1 MAMNDN
7 SIQKMEFQIEIDRDS
22 DFDLLS
28 KEIPA
33 IVSDHLEDYINHCI
47 QKLGLGNQFFIL
59 NQLVLDLGVLDIS
72 NFKNDLRAKFELQ
85 FFDEIKKQ
93 INKNSF
99 AKIPD
104 EELTF
109 SIFVFF
115 ISNGGRPWWLN
126 NQVKHF
132 GEFAEKAF
140 VLKAPKFI
148 THLKFFFKHPVQ
160 RKRIIENL
168 PEDLLV
174 RALIHDKK
182 MDSTNSSKSIY
193 AIKRFLKHKYKYW
206 NESKI
211 SLAFKEIVIKLFL
224 HPNRIDQ
231 PWKLNLAI
239 VEAIQD
245 NHPEI
250 QTLDSPANS
259 FLRNASSLPQT
270 NTFGLSLME
279 KPERISS
286 SESEYVLI
294 QGFQFYLE
302 NGYTKI
308 GKIDH
313 HYKYQNINTLFSYLI
328 SSQLSE
334 IAELLLSLGR
344 RSFIKKR
351 FLESI
356 SQELMYQFFTLIAPS
371 KKKLLAWV
379 VEVFQKVQEEYKPIN
394 QTFINVK
401 KSINE
406 ITFEL
411 FLNKKLTSVNDENYL
426 RFLFKQT
433 ARKFGIKYRDL
444 LFFTI
449 KSLEK
454 GNKRTSVFNFSQT
467 MTLIYAKDILKSKGN
482 SRVDK
487 AIFAMNR
494 PDARADDYRSKDF
507 IYNLFLDLYEQTQQ
521 TSESQVGIWLKSKLE
536 SMSIDNTSDLLS
548 LWELFAAKFELRAEL
563 LLLPVLVDKHRNPSI
578 QLSAKSFDFWK
589 NKYKLSGI
597 YARKKPDEY
606 LLVKTLHEYKKRL
619 SRKALKGIL
628 MSLRPVDRVE
638 RLDFQV
644 ISNLIHSGVSP
655 MIPIYLNWL
664 EKVLLDSQLQFKKR
678 TVYNWFLQ
686 QLLVLPKKDLTLV
699 RLQKITIEFLQVDDG
714 LIHEDD
720 SKVQKSLPTI
730 ERIMPG
736 NAHYV
741 ESQQRLSEI
750 YPQQFT
756 QAFFRIVELI
766 GRADVLGIF
775 QDSQRY
781 GDKILFQMLTSK
793 YKSQFFNLLKKHQFN
808 KELRDYILIQSPG
821 WLKKD
826 LIKFI
831 NKASAGS
838 WNSTVTSIRQHIG
851 KNRWIRLEGLYLN
864 DYIEKV
870 LWEEIFDGTTFVF
883 EDLIAIVMQQALVED
898 LVTDK
903 FWSDYHHF
911 RTLVRTG
918 APLGISLRVNE
929 IAVLEESGFLSYID
943 ALSKP
948 QVSNGSSKQILE
960 SILFDFD
967 FPIGHSFEEYQVEEF
982 QSYINALIDGD
993 KKVLIDILRN
1003 VDSPLVL
1010 QRFLALLDE
1019 STLRFLIRENQK
1031 QLGFSLIFKKIE
1043 AIFSLY
1049 NIKNKT
1055 KINSFFT
1062 AWIGVLYFEIR
1073 ITSNLSNVYARMFR
1087 VLEVEDVLTQ
1097 ANVYSQN
1104 DWKPLLE
1111 ILQLD
1116 EKEEVLFFK
1125 ELGWPSGDRKEA
1137 QLDDSTD
1144 QILRVPLTEANF
1156 KSYISDLPRVDN
1168 KVIGELLV
1176 KVESPVLIQ
1185 RLLKLLDESTLRFLI
1200 QEQHDILGFPSLLNQ
1215 IESVFSIFKVKNK
1228 AHRIDFFTV
1237 WIGVLYFIKP
1247 GKTSRMSIYGI
1258 LFRAFS
1264 SEGILREYAEISGIK
1279 QKVLMDIL
1287 GLQGGEEVRFF
1298 EEIGWRVSDKKIA
1311 QIDESTEQILRV
1323 PLTEANFKSY
1333 ISDLPRVDKRVIGEL
1348 LRKVESPV
1356 LIQRLLKLL
1365 DESTLRFLIQE
1376 QHDILGFPSLLNQ
1389 IESVFSIFKVKNK
1402 AHRIDFFTVWIGV
1415 LYFIKPGKTSRMSMY
1430 GSLFRV
1436 LASEGILGKHA
1447 EISGIEQEALM
1458 DILGLQGGEEVRFF
1472 EEIGWRVSDKKI
1484 AQLDVSTEQILRV
1497 PLTEA
1502 NFKSYIS
1509 DLPRVDKRVIG
1520 ELLSRVE
1527 SPVLIQRLLKL
1538 LDESTLRFL
1547 MQEQHDIIGFPSLL
1561 NQIESVFSIFKVKNK
1576 AQRID
1581 FFTVWIG
1588 VLYFIKPGKTSR
1600 MSIYGRLFRVLA
1612 SEGVLREY
1620 AEFSGI
1626 EQKVLMDI
1634 LGLQGGEEVRFFKE
1648 IGWRVSDK
1656 KIAQL
1661 DESTDQILRVP
1672 LTEAN
1677 FKSYISDLP
1686 RVDKRVIGELLSRVE
1701 SPVLIQRL
1709 LKLLDE
1715 STLRFLIQ
1723 EQYDILGFPSLLNQ
1737 IEAIFLIFKIKSKAQ
1752 RIDFFTLWIGLLYFT
1767 KSGKTSR
1774 SSMYVRLFRVLEA
1787 EGILGKE
1794 VFISD
1799 IDQKTLM
1806 DILQLDRNDKVLIL
1820 RELSG
1825 ETRIQ
1830 KSDDTPEKASGSP
1843 DNFLHG
1849 RDPVQLILYP
1859 NNLSFEHYKLFI
1871 EYLFEE
1877 GIFNY
1882 THRACIQ
1889 QWVTFSSHY
1898 QSKKYLQMIVR
1909 LYFLNRLKFTSNA
1922 TSMKALLLY
1931 AFVENLNLNISE
1943 LRLFFSRLSFM
1954 PSLISGIPWV
1964 LMQEM
1969 RKADLGIWKKIW
1981 SDVNAKMSLD
1991 LESEDRHV
1999 LSFNLLM
2006 NYGKSFFENQQD
2018 FRNEIPYLSKLIS
2031 EAPLSELF
2039 MYRLHPDLFHEF
2051 LKIKPAKE
2059 IQNYFLEGRDP
2070 YLKALKE
2077 KGFLVTWFKIFF
2089 ESSNEIQ
2096 KAKFLGL
2103 FHKSFYS
2110 NVYTNTQQNL
2120 NTFLKG
2126 FFRLQEGQKSFWTVI
2141 EKKPEEVELFSQ
2153 AHSEFFG
2160 SLKLEAKISV
2170 EVLSP
2175 LEIFQMFLET
2185 GMLPKGMSG
2194 IQQLAKDLSGLKG
2207 NDLKKLRIVIH
2218 AGLQSEKGKKY
2229 FYKFAAYLDLTW
2241 FLKLIHQDLPK
2252 ELEELI
2258 SHVNKK
2264 ARLDMFADLRISK
2277 KLDKLI
2283 FIAERWSVKGV
2294 LIKRPTEILLG
2305 MVEKWVDSVD
2315 SEVIKQIFSSDHQT
2329 PESLTILKNSSSKL
2343 KRVIDELATEEEK
2356 EMVKMPPVEI
2366 EPIDYE
2372 EGVSIGNAGLI
2383 LFWPFYGRFFNALG
2397 MVGREGM
2404 KGEKIR
2410 ERAIQLL
2417 QYIATGKTEFEEW
2430 DLTLNKILCGAT
2442 PDFPVSPSI
2451 DLSAEEEE
2459 LCGKLIKGSI
2469 YNWEKM
2475 RGTRMETFRET
2486 FVAREGRLYRKE
2498 NRWELIVDKKAYD
2511 VLLDTL
2517 TWNISMI
2524 NLSWMN
2530 TRINVQWR

>member
-47 QKLGLGNQFFIL
+47 QKLGLGSQFLIL

-85 FFDEIKKQ
+85 FFEEIKKQ

-109 SIFVFF
+109 SVFVFF

-140 VLKAPKFI
+140 ALKAPKFI
-148 THLKFFFKHPVQ
+148 THLKFFFKHTVQ

-193 AIKRFLKHKYKYW
+193 AIKRFLKHKYRYW

-211 SLAFKEIVIKLFL
+211 SLVFKEIIIKLFL

-239 VEAIQD
+239 EEAIQD

-259 FLRNASSLPQT
+259 FFRNASSLPQT
-270 NTFGLSLME
+270 NTFGLSMME

-286 SESEYVLI
+286 SESEYILI

-313 HYKYQNINTLFSYLI
+313 HYKYQNINTLFRYLI
-328 SSQLSE
+328 SSQFSE
-334 IAELLLSLGR
+334 ISELLLSLGR

-356 SQELMYQFFTLIAPS
+356 SQELIYQFFALIAPS

-454 GNKRTSVFNFSQT
+454 GNKRTSVFKFSQT
-467 MTLIYAKDILKSKGN
+467 MTLIYANDILNSKGN
-482 SRVDK
+482 STVNK
-487 AIFAMNR
+487 AIFGMNR
-494 PDARADDYRSKDF
+494 PDARADDYRCKDF
-507 IYNLFLDLYEQTQQ
+507 IYNLFLDLYTQSHQ

-548 LWELFAAKFELRAEL
+548 LWELFAAKFELRPEL

-597 YARKKPDEY
+597 YSRKKPDEY
-606 LLVKTLHEYKKRL
+606 LLIKTLHENKKRL

-628 MSLRPVDRVE
+628 MSLKPVDRVE
-638 RLDFQV
+638 KLDFQV
-644 ISNLIHSGVSP
+644 ISSLIHSGVSP

-664 EKVLLDSQLQFKKR
+664 KKVLLDSQLQFKKR
-678 TVYNWFLQ
+678 TVYNWFLR
-686 QLLVLPKKDLTLV
+686 QLLILPKKDLTLV
-699 RLQKITIEFLQVDDG
+699 RLQKITIEFLRVDVG

-720 SKVQKSLPTI
+720 SEVQKSPPTMEI
-730 ERIMPG
+730 IMPG

-741 ESQQRLSEI
+741 ESQQRLSKI

-775 QDSQRY
+775 QNSQRY
-781 GDKILFQMLTSK
+781 GDKILFHMLTSK

-826 LIKFI
+826 LIEFI

-838 WNSTVTSIRQHIG
+838 WNSTVTSIRQYIG
-851 KNRWIRLEGLYLN
+851 KNNWIRLEGLYLN

-898 LVTDK
+898 LVADK
-903 FWSDYHHF
+903 FWSDYRHF

-918 APLGISLRVNE
+918 APLGKSPRVND
-929 IAVLEESGFLSYID
+929 IDVLEGSVFLSYID

-948 QVSNGSSKQILE
+948 QVSGSSSKQILE

-982 QSYINALIDGD
+982 QSYINVLIKSD

-1019 STLRFLIRENQK
+1019 SALRFLIRENQK
-1031 QLGFSLIFKKIE
+1031 QLGFSLISKKIE

-1049 NIKNKT
+1049 KIKNKT

-1073 ITSNLSNVYARMFR
+1073 ITVNLSTVYARMFR
-1087 VLEVEDVLTQ
+1087 VLELEDILTQ

-1111 ILQLD
+1111 ILKLD
-1116 EKEEVLFFK
+1116 AKEEVLFFK
-1125 ELGWPSGDRKEA
+1125 ELGWRSGDKKVA
-1137 QLDDSTD
+1137 QLDESIA

-1156 KSYISDLPRVDN
+1156 KSYISDLPR
-1168 KVIGELLV
+1168 
-1176 KVESPVLIQ
+1176 
-1185 RLLKLLDESTLRFLI
+1185 
-1200 QEQHDILGFPSLLNQ
+1200 
-1215 IESVFSIFKVKNK
+1215 
-1228 AHRIDFFTV
+1228 
-1237 WIGVLYFIKP
+1237 
-1247 GKTSRMSIYGI
+1247 
-1258 LFRAFS
+1258 
-1264 SEGILREYAEISGIK
+1264 
-1279 QKVLMDIL
+1279 MD
-1287 GLQGGEEVRFF
+1287 R
-1298 EEIGWRVSDKKIA
+1298 
-1311 QIDESTEQILRV
+1311 
-1323 PLTEANFKSY
+1323 
-1333 ISDLPRVDKRVIGEL
+1333 
-1348 LRKVESPV
+1348 
-1356 LIQRLLKLL
+1356 
-1365 DESTLRFLIQE
+1365 
-1376 QHDILGFPSLLNQ
+1376 
-1389 IESVFSIFKVKNK
+1389 
-1402 AHRIDFFTVWIGV
+1402 
-1415 LYFIKPGKTSRMSMY
+1415 
-1430 GSLFRV
+1430 
-1436 LASEGILGKHA
+1436 
-1447 EISGIEQEALM
+1447 
-1458 DILGLQGGEEVRFF
+1458 
-1472 EEIGWRVSDKKI
+1472 
-1484 AQLDVSTEQILRV
+1484 
-1497 PLTEA
+1497 
-1502 NFKSYIS
+1502 
-1509 DLPRVDKRVIG
+1509 RVIG
-1520 ELLSRVE
+1520 ELLSSVE

-1626 EQKVLMDI
+1626 EQKALMDI

-1820 RELSG
+1820 KELSG

-1882 THRACIQ
+1882 SHRACIQ

-1931 AFVENLNLNISE
+1931 AFVENLKLNISE

-1991 LESEDRHV
+1991 LESEDWHV

-2229 FYKFAAYLDLTW
+2229 FYKFATYLDLTW

-2264 ARLDMFADLRISK
+2264 VRLDMFADLRISK

-2283 FIAERWSVKGV
+2283 FIAESWSVKGV

-2366 EPIDYE
+2366 EPIDYA

-2486 FVAREGRLYRKE
+2486 FVARAGRLYRKE